1 MLLWQLPALGRT
13 LAINIGKH
21 YQSAASLNVSRREV
35 DARLALKI
43 FQSVLEKD
51 PLQLSALNG
60 LAQMSFITGD
70 LKTTKKVLGEAPMAG
85 TRRGLL
91 SWQGVAKLALDQGN
105 IDLALECWEQ
115 GGVLF
120 QPGSLA
126 VVTRI
131 ANTFWDNGNP
141 ELAQRLYLVALGLQG
156 KRAEDYRSLGNVFET
171 RSGDYLSAS
180 RMFEKVVQLEPNSA
194 VDWQHLARLYEKTG
208 QWDEALEAAAT
219 ALSLQPNFDTA
230 MYEIGLVL
238 SVQGRQDEAVSKLE
252 NYLKIYPHSPAVL
265 TLLGSFYLQEGQSSR
280 AEDSLNKALQFVS
293 KGSMLEAWIQS
304 LLGKVALQNGDYPLA
319 AQWVERAVEVTP
331 ENVSYLIQ
339 LGDLYTLMH
348 QTNKARGIYQ
358 QAMNM
363 SPTSAQIAHIQ
374 QQLNKLNSP

>member
-1 MLLWQLPALGRT
+1 
-13 LAINIGKH
+13 
-21 YQSAASLNVSRREV
+21 
-35 DARLALKI
+35 
-43 FQSVLEKD
+43 
-51 PLQLSALNG
+51 
-60 LAQMSFITGD
+60 
-70 LKTTKKVLGEAPMAG
+70 
-85 TRRGLL
+85 
-91 SWQGVAKLALDQGN
+91 
-105 IDLALECWEQ
+105 
-115 GGVLF
+115 
-120 QPGSLA
+120 
-126 VVTRI
+126 
-131 ANTFWDNGNP
+131 
-141 ELAQRLYLVALGLQG
+141 
-156 KRAEDYRSLGNVFET
+156 
-171 RSGDYLSAS
+171 
-180 RMFEKVVQLEPNSA
+180 MFEKVVQLEPNSA